1 MVWKI
6 NLTVTAQTNTFTA
19 CYNCP
24 SRQHN
29 LRAPTTAPILAKDTN
44 LLASLRQISN
54 CNAAFIHHDT
64 SPKKS
69 VFNIHQRESYNF
81 PTKNCVKYLA
91 MIIKHKEFSQY
102 LKAGSECVHTK
113 HIGDQILTA
122 CSQKLWAVW

>member
-1 MVWKI
+1 MS
-6 NLTVTAQTNTFTA
+6 NTYTFTA

-24 SRQHN
+24 SRQQN
-29 LRAPTTAPILAKDTN
+29 QPAPTTAPILANDTN
-44 LLASLRQISN
+44 LSTSLRQISN

-69 VFNIHQRESYNF
+69 IFSVHQREAYDF

-91 MIIKHKEFSQY
+91 MIIKPKEFSQY

-113 HIGDQILTA
+113 HIAGQILTG
-122 CSQKLWAVW
+122 CSQKLWAVC